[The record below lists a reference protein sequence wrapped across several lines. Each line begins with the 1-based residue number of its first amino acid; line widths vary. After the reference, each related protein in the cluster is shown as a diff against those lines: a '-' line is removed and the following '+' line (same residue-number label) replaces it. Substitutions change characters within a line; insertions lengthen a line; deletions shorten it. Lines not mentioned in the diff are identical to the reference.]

1 MMAPISSIIIPTY
14 GRPALAAAAAASALA
29 QRLEE
34 GAFEV
39 IVVDDGGQDGT
50 REALEALGDPRL
62 RYHWIEH
69 AGPAAA
75 RNAGAELAQ
84 APLLAFLDSDTLAQP
99 GWLAAGLRRLA
110 AEPGLFG
117 VEGRVEPDSDR
128 EATPFTE
135 AVSNLQG
142 GRWLSCNLFV
152 RRQAF
157 LGLGGFDERFTEPC
171 REDSEFAFRVLESG
185 QAFGFEPAAVVRH
198 PVREVAPSRAFH
210 HAREGRFEALIERRH
225 PRAYRRH
232 FKALD
237 GRAWPLWQWGHLAAL
252 PLLWLAPS
260 VALASLAAGFSL
272 TLYAACRR
280 RRVRGADLLKL
291 TWPSLA
297 APYARFAWVL
307 WGYWRY
313 PASPDKKLVK

>member
-1 MMAPISSIIIPTY
+1 MSDLAIAVVIPTY

-29 QRLEE
+29 QNLPQ

-39 IVVDDGGQDGT
+39 IVVDDGGQDAT

-62 RYHWIEH
+62 RYQWIAH
-69 AGPAAA
+69 AGPATA
-75 RNAGAELAQ
+75 RNAGAKLSR
-84 APLLAFLDSDTLAQP
+84 APILAFLDSDTLAQP
-99 GWLAAGLRRLA
+99 GWLAAGLQRLA

-117 VEGRVEPDSDR
+117 VEGLVEPDSAR

-135 AVSNLQG
+135 AVSNLTG

-152 RRQAF
+152 RREAF
-157 LGLGGFDERFTEPC
+157 LQLGGFDERFTEPC
-171 REDSEFAFRVLESG
+171 REDSEFAFRVLQSG
-185 QAFGFEPAAVVRH
+185 QAFAFEPAAAVSH
-198 PVREVAPSRAFH
+198 PVREVAPARAFH

-225 PRAYRRH
+225 PGAYRRH
-232 FKALD
+232 FKAMD
-237 GRAWPLWQWGHLAAL
+237 GRWWPLWQWGHLAAL
-252 PLLWLAPS
+252 PLFCFRPAW
-260 VALASLAAGFSL
+260 ALASLAAGFSV
-272 TLYAACRR
+272 TLYAACRH
-280 RRVRGADLLKL
+280 RRVQATDLLKL
-291 TWPSLA
+291 LWPSLV